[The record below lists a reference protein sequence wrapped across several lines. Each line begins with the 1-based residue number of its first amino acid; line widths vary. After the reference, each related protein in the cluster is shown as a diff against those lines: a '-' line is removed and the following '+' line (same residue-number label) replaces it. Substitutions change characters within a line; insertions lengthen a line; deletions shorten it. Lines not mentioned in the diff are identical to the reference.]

1 MMTPRTGKRI
11 TAIILAATLTF
22 ALAGCGHADVTDGP
36 SMACDGDGL
45 TECTVTMRDGRRV
58 QCIVRDSSPS
68 RSGISCDWAHAD
80 GADNQD
86 EGRQ

>member
-1 MMTPRTGKRI
+1 MTPHTGKRI
-11 TAIILAATLTF
+11 TAVILAAALTF
-22 ALAGCGHADVTDGP
+22 ALAACGHADVTDGP
-36 SMACDGDGL
+36 SMDCDGDGL

-58 QCIVRDSSPS
+58 PCVVLDSNAY